1 MNSYSFIYSF
11 YSYSLRLLRKIEEK
25 QGETA
30 EEKKWVKEENKL
42 AFMIESL
49 LCEFN
54 LFYKPMRT
62 DKNKKIN
69 KTNLPPPPSPPTSV
83 TAFVIAENLLGLW
96 LQKFETFTLFLLT
109 VLLKIKTNCMSALF
123 FLKYLFVVG
132 RKKTFLNF
140 PIKYSDNKC

>member
-30 EEKKWVKEENKL
+30 EEKKWVKQQKKINWH
-42 AFMIESL
+42 

-54 LFYKPMRT
+54 LFYKPMST
-62 DKNKKIN
+62 DKNNKKN
-69 KTNLPPPPSPPTSV
+69 KTNLPPPPSPSTSV
-83 TAFVIAENLLGLW
+83 TAFLIAENLLGLW
-96 LQKFETFTLFLLT
+96 LRNFQTFTLFLLT

-123 FLKYLFVVG
+123 SIKYLFVVG
-132 RKKTFLNF
+132 RKKTFFNF